1 MTSKR
6 FLKAL
11 YNSLCLESLLVK
23 RKDLLGVFADCLR
36 KVKFI
41 PCFYSMHFIDYQKFF
56 RSDEGLTLET
66 SAFQSL
72 YGGQF
77 TLSTLLINQ
86 IFVYQKFCSFET
98 SSFQRIRST
107 FQIAIVLR
115 FQTLFLSPRSLSR
128 SSQVHKKNNIISP
141 RALSKMYAIKQSH
154 PN

>member
-1 MTSKR
+1 MEGDDFKTV
-6 FLKAL
+6 
-11 YNSLCLESLLVK
+11 LEGAVQFYLP
-23 RKDLLGVFADCLR
+23 RKPACQTERSPWSFADCLR

-77 TLSTLLINQ
+77 TLSTLLINE

-98 SSFQRIRST
+98 SSF
-107 FQIAIVLR
+107 
-115 FQTLFLSPRSLSR
+115 
-128 SSQVHKKNNIISP
+128 
-141 RALSKMYAIKQSH
+141 
-154 PN
+154 